1 MFDCFI
7 IARLSSAR
15 LPKKNILKINNKPSI
30 LNLHNRIKKSKFI
43 DRIIVCTSIEKSDD
57 ELESICKHADI
68 NIYRGSLSNIMERI
82 VKCAN
87 KFKTKKIIEI
97 LGDNPLIDGKLIDDV
112 INFSDSQKF
121 DYVANI
127 SKDYKKEI
135 QNKKYKLFP
144 IGLRVQI
151 YNTDAAKQYLNFNKK
166 KFVSPHPTNFIFE
179 SKNIFKCGYLEAKNK
194 WRFVNLKDLNF
205 AVNNKSQFNNVK
217 KIFEYFKDDNF
228 SIKDMVEYLNNNQ
241 LLKNFI

>member
-1 MFDCFI
+1 MLDCYI

-15 LPKKNILKINNKPSI
+15 LPKKNILKINNKPLFI
-30 LNLHNRIKKSKFI
+30 NLYNRIKKSKFV
-43 DRIIVCTSIEKSDD
+43 DRIIVCTSDEKSDD
-57 ELESICKHADI
+57 ELENICKHGDI
-68 NIYRGSLSNIMERI
+68 DIYRGSLSNVMERI

-97 LGDNPLIDGKLIDDV
+97 LGDNPLIDGKLLDDV

-151 YNTDAAKQYLNFNKK
+151 YNTDTAKEHLNFNEK
-166 KFVSPHPTNFIFE
+166 KFISSHPTNFIFE
-179 SKNIFKCGYLEAKNK
+179 SKNIFKCGFLEAKNNWK
-194 WRFVNLKDLNF
+194 FVNLEDLNF
-205 AVNNKSQFNNVK
+205 AINNKSQFNNVK
-217 KIFEYFKDDNF
+217 KIFEYFKDENF
-228 SIKDMVEYLNNNQ
+228 STKDTIEYLKNYE
-241 LLKNFI
+241 LFKNFI